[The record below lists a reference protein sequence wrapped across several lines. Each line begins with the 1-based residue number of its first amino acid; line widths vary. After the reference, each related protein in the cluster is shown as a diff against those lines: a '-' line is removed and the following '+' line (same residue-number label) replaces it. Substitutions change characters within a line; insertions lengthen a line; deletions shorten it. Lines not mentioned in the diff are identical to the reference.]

1 MGPSGSGKT
10 TLMNLFG
17 LLDLPS
23 SGILRVQDIDTAT
36 LSDDR
41 RAKLRNHT
49 FGFVF
54 QSYNLLPR
62 LTAIENVELPMI
74 YSGIAGPERRRRAK
88 LGLEEVGLG
97 SRIAHWPHQL
107 SGGEQQRV
115 AIARALVNNP
125 SLILA
130 DEPTG
135 ALDSRIGAQVLAS
148 FRAINEAGRAII
160 TVTHDEDVALHA
172 KRIIRLND
180 GQIVTD
186 EPVNQRATSHATMW
200 NTRSAEKPLE
210 GKDGR

>member
-1 MGPSGSGKT
+1 
-10 TLMNLFG
+10 
-17 LLDLPS
+17 
-23 SGILRVQDIDTAT
+23 
-36 LSDDR
+36 
-41 RAKLRNHT
+41 
-49 FGFVF
+49 
-54 QSYNLLPR
+54 
-62 LTAIENVELPMI
+62 MI
-74 YSGIAGPERRRRAK
+74 YSGIAGPDRRRRAI

-97 SRIAHWPHQL
+97 SRIGHWPHQL

-186 EPVNQRATSHATMW
+186 EPVKQRATSDATMW
-200 NTRSAEKPLE
+200 NTRSPEKPFE
-210 GKDGR
+210 GKGGR